1 MKKIVICILGLILF
15 PIAYHFLHLHI
26 LQMSE
31 NYVERKK
38 NTLQKEF
45 YDKLNEY
52 WAGESRLMYSEEY
65 GSTFYVPMD
74 MDAVQFIDNRDE
86 KDATFYSSVERL
98 FPYDRFPLLTSTMFK
113 CLRPGCFKDLYELNA
128 VKNVPWVAFL
138 LKYQEKDKFQMFR
151 SCFDF
156 IR

>member
-1 MKKIVICILGLILF
+1 MKKIFIGILVLIFF
-15 PIAYHFLHLHI
+15 PIAYYFLHLHV

-31 NYVERKK
+31 SYVEKKK

-65 GSTFYVPMD
+65 GSTSYVPMD
-74 MDAVQFIDNRDE
+74 MDAVQFIDNRNE

-113 CLRPGCFKDLYELNA
+113 CLRPGCFRA
-128 VKNVPWVAFL
+128 VSYTHLTLPTT
-138 LKYQEKDKFQMFR
+138 
-151 SCFDF
+151 
-156 IR
+156 